1 LDKLYRSVWVSS
13 REREGL
19 RLLFERLGLDPVFT
33 TASGNTVVLATER
46 QFTYISLSLST
57 VQITELGAY
66 EQTRLDYYLARAD
79 RREAW
84 RQLY

>member
-1 LDKLYRSVWVSS
+1 MDKLYRSVWVSS

-19 RLLFERLGLDPVFT
+19 RELLGRLGLDPVFT

-57 VQITELGAY
+57 VQVTELGAY

-79 RREAW
+79 RRAAW
-84 RQLY
+84 RLLY